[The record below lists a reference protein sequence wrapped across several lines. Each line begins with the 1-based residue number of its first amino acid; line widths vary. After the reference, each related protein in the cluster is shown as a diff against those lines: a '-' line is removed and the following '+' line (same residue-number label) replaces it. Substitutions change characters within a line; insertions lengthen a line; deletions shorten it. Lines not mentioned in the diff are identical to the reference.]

1 MHVFFAG
8 NNEIKNYIAMYNDL
22 PKLLYLNLA
31 GNNISLIYSE
41 DFQYPELTDLDLSRN
56 QITSIGMHSFAGE
69 DFSLGVKIMKMIIF

>member
-1 MHVFFAG
+1 
-8 NNEIKNYIAMYNDL
+8 MYNDL

-56 QITSIGMHSFAGE
+56 QITSIGMHSFSGE